1 MKQKKQP
8 MPGQVY
14 WNPKQQRL
22 AVVYAVY
29 DNKPANV
36 PYSRV
41 KAVGIGMTP
50 STRGSIHRFNWPN
63 GIPSTWTLYEDV
75 P

>member
-1 MKQKKQP
+1 MKPKPDPK
-8 MPGQVY
+8 PGQVY

-29 DNKPANV
+29 TNRPAGV
-36 PYSRV
+36 PRPRV
-41 KAVGIGMTP
+41 KAVGIGMVP
-50 STRGSIHRFNWPN
+50 NERGAVRRFNWPN

-75 P
+75 